1 MATQLGKGHIYS
13 LSGGSLACTTLAGY
27 VSPNL
32 QTLRANHNADITE
45 IKGQDGNV
53 NGLIANNDWVEC
65 TFDFIPQGAT
75 VANSKASAGTPAAGT
90 GFTLAGLPI
99 ITFSGVVD
107 IFNSGAWIYVGGTF
121 ELPADRNA
129 VGSITLRRY
138 PGITST
144 TAIT

>member
-13 LSGGSLACTTLAGY
+13 LAGGTLACSLSGY

-32 QTLRANHNADITE
+32 QTLRANHNADVIE

-53 NGLIANNDWVEC
+53 NGVIANNDWVEC
-65 TFDFIPQGAT
+65 TFDFIPQGST
-75 VANSKASAGTPAAGT
+75 IANSKLSAGTPAAGT
-90 GFTLAGLPI
+90 GFTIANLPV
-99 ITFSGVVD
+99 ITFAGIADV
-107 IFNSGAWIYVGGTF
+107 FNTDDWIYVGGNF
-121 ELPADRNA
+121 ELPSDRNA